1 MDAKQFEAD
10 IQYLGSFLTEC
21 SFDNNI
27 IDAVSQCELTHQLSV
42 SISEQVP
49 IDDPSKKAAYV
60 RLILDGVYSL
70 QDGSEASC
78 KYHMV
83 IHGKFMIDKSVP
95 DEDFETKLWFNVS
108 AAVYG
113 IARSKMEVM
122 SSMVLNHGKIELPM
136 VNMYELLKAQFE
148 KENKS

>member
-83 IHGKFMIDKSVP
+83 IHGKFVVQRLCSGVWHCPFKNGGYV
-95 DEDFETKLWFNVS
+95 L
-108 AAVYG
+108 YG
-113 IARSKMEVM
+113 S
-122 SSMVLNHGKIELPM
+122 
-136 VNMYELLKAQFE
+136 
-148 KENKS
+148 

>member
-70 QDGSEASC
+70 QDGSEACGSTALQRC
-78 KYHMV
+78 MALPVQKWRLC
-83 IHGKFMIDKSVP
+83 P
-95 DEDFETKLWFNVS
+95 LWFLIMEKSSFQWSICTNCSKLSLKKKTKVNP
-108 AAVYG
+108 
-113 IARSKMEVM
+113 RSMFILRE
-122 SSMVLNHGKIELPM
+122 
-136 VNMYELLKAQFE
+136 
-148 KENKS
+148 

>member
-49 IDDPSKKAAYV
+49 ID
-60 RLILDGVYSL
+60 
-70 QDGSEASC
+70 AS
-78 KYHMV
+78 
-83 IHGKFMIDKSVP
+83 F
-95 DEDFETKLWFNVS
+95 
-108 AAVYG
+108 
-113 IARSKMEVM
+113 
-122 SSMVLNHGKIELPM
+122 
-136 VNMYELLKAQFE
+136 
-148 KENKS
+148 

>member
-60 RLILDGVYSL
+60 RLILDGVYTR
-70 QDGSEASC
+70 Q
-78 KYHMV
+78 
-83 IHGKFMIDKSVP
+83 
-95 DEDFETKLWFNVS
+95 
-108 AAVYG
+108 VYD
-113 IARSKMEVM
+113 
-122 SSMVLNHGKIELPM
+122 
-136 VNMYELLKAQFE
+136 
-148 KENKS
+148 

>member
-10 IQYLGSFLTEC
+10 IQYLGSFITEC

-27 IDAVSQCELTHQLSV
+27 IDAVTQCELTHQLSV
-42 SISEQVP
+42 SISEQIP

-70 QDGSEASC
+70 DDGSNASC

-83 IHGKFMIDKSVP
+83 VHGKFMIDKSVP
-95 DEDFETKLWFNVS
+95 DEDFETKLWFNGS
-108 AAVYG
+108 STLYS

-136 VNMYELLKAQFE
+136 VNMYELLKTQS
-148 KENKS
+148 KEENNT

>member
-10 IQYLGSFLTEC
+10 IQYLGSFITEC

-27 IDAVSQCELTHQLSV
+27 IDAVTQCELTHQLSV
-42 SISEQVP
+42 SISEQIP

-70 QDGSEASC
+70 DDGSNASC

-83 IHGKFMIDKSVP
+83 VHGKF
-95 DEDFETKLWFNVS
+95 TKLWFNGS
-108 AAVYG
+108 STLYS

-136 VNMYELLKAQFE
+136 VNMYELLKTQS
-148 KENKS
+148 KEENNK